1 MYGLSRFPPILDYVQ
16 GVLGEDFYCWGA
28 QFFCKLPATGEISS
42 ADNLRQTVPWHQ
54 DGQYW
59 PLEPRE
65 ATTVWL
71 AIFDTD
77 ASNGAMK
84 VVAGSHQ
91 KGVFEHRRQQRT
103 DYALDQEI
111 PDQNIDEDCVVSLDL
126 RAGQISLHDIGL
138 VHGSTN
144 SRDGRP
150 RVGLTFR
157 YSPSHVKADL
167 TEWPHFEAYPVRGAL
182 NTNNPIGKI
191 PSSDGVPTGRFQRSD
206 EFP

>member
-1 MYGLSRFPPILDYVQ
+1 MESVTDYQRHGYLRGLPVLNEVSVHEVQTRFRELLSKVPAGTDINTINCWHKANHWVYGLSRFPPILDYVQ

-111 PDQNIDEDCVVSLDL
+111 PDQNIDEDCIVSLDL

-138 VHGSTN
+138 SLIH
-144 SRDGRP
+144 
-150 RVGLTFR
+150 
-157 YSPSHVKADL
+157 
-167 TEWPHFEAYPVRGAL
+167 
-182 NTNNPIGKI
+182 I
-191 PSSDGVPTGRFQRSD
+191 
-206 EFP
+206 